1 MGKAKAN
8 TQDVAAPVYVLVGE
22 DLILRREKL
31 AKLRADFLG
40 DNQDSIGFV
49 SLGANVAM
57 RDILDECRTIGMF
70 SPRKLVL
77 VDPADA
83 LFATRSG
90 DPEDKDEQDEAS
102 EEAGG
107 AGLNRNLLERY
118 LDAPCATALLVLTC
132 QTWNKS
138 TRLHKRLAAGKCIE
152 FLEALTPAS
161 AGAWLVRRAKAEYSK
176 EMPLQ
181 VANRLVELVGPDR
194 SRLDSELAKLALYC
208 LNEPAI
214 SAAAVETLTGFSHEQ
229 QIWDMIAALGVGDAK
244 SALQL
249 HEALWQADKKIGFTI
264 IGAVFYWLNQ
274 VMRAVELLEKRMSDA
289 EITSELKLWPQ
300 PRAANVLHLAR
311 RWGFSGAR
319 RASQL
324 LLQADLAPKT
334 GLGEM
339 QPCMERFIIQVC
351 AI

>member
-1 MGKAKAN
+1 MGKATAK

-40 DNQDSIGFV
+40 DDQDSIGFV

-83 LFATRSG
+83 LFATRG
-90 DPEDKDEQDEAS
+90 DESEEHEQDEAS
-102 EEAGG
+102 GEAGG

-118 LDAPCATALLVLTC
+118 LDAPCATALLVLAC

-138 TRLHKRLAAGKCIE
+138 TRLHKRLAASKCVE
-152 FLEALTPAS
+152 FLEGLTPAS
-161 AGAWLVRRAKAEYSK
+161 ASAWLVRRAKAEYSK
-176 EMPLQ
+176 ELPLQ
-181 VANRLVELVGPDR
+181 VANRLIELVGPDR

-229 QIWDMIAALGVGDAK
+229 QIWDMIAALGAGDAK

-264 IGAVFYWLNQ
+264 VGAVFYWLNQ
-274 VMRAVELLEKRMSDA
+274 VMRAIELLEKRMSDA
-289 EITSELKLWPQ
+289 EISSELKLWPQ
-300 PRAANVLHLAR
+300 QRAANVLQLAR
-311 RWGFSGAR
+311 RWQFSGAR

>member
-1 MGKAKAN
+1 MGKAKSDP
-8 TQDVAAPVYVLVGE
+8 QDVAAPVYVLVGE

-31 AKLRADFLG
+31 AKLRSDFLG
-40 DNQDSIGFV
+40 ADQDSIGFV
-49 SLGANVAM
+49 SLGANAAM

-83 LFATRSG
+83 LFTFRGEESE
-90 DPEDKDEQDEAS
+90 EDADESAAG
-102 EEAGG
+102 EAGG
-107 AGLNRNLLERY
+107 AGLNRDLLERY
-118 LDAPCATALLVLTC
+118 LDAPCEAALLVLAC
-132 QTWNKS
+132 QSWNKS
-138 TRLHKRLAAGKCIE
+138 TRLHKKLAAAKCIE
-152 FLEALTPAS
+152 FLESLTVAN
-161 AGAWLVRRAKAEYSK
+161 AGCWLVRRAKTEYSK
-176 EMPLQ
+176 ELSLPT
-181 VANRLVELVGPDR
+181 ANRLVELVGPDR

-214 SAAAVETLTGFSHEQ
+214 SAEAVDTLTGFSHEQ
-229 QIWDMIAALGVGDAK
+229 QVWDLIAAMGVGDAK

-249 HEALWQADKKIGFTI
+249 HDALWQADKKVGFTI
-264 IGAVFYWLNQ
+264 VGAVFYWLNQ

-289 EITSELKLWPQ
+289 EITRELKLWPQ
-300 PRAANVLHLAR
+300 QRAANVLHLAR
-311 RWGFSGAR
+311 RWGLRGAR

-324 LLQADLAPKT
+324 LLQTDLGPKT

-339 QPCMERFIIQVC
+339 QPSMELFIIQVC